1 MTHFDFDLFVIGGG
15 SGGVRASRMAA
26 QRGARVALAE
36 AGGTAMLGGTCVN
49 MGCIPKKLY
58 SYAAQF
64 AESFEESHGFGW
76 EGVAPVL
83 NWATLKTNRRN
94 ELARL
99 NGIYLN
105 LLTGA
110 GVTVINGFASLVDA
124 HTVEIDGR
132 RHTAKNILIATGGT
146 PSVPHFKGREHVVT
160 SNEMFDLDPFPKR
173 LLVVGG
179 GYIASEFASI
189 FNGLGARVTQLY
201 RGELLLRG
209 FDSEVR
215 AFISNEMVKAGVDL
229 RLGADVVAV
238 TKVADGLQVLLNS
251 GDAVTVD
258 SVLYATGRVP
268 NVQGMGL
275 AAVGVVQGKDGA
287 IVVNDDYQ
295 TNVPSIYALGDV
307 TARLQLTPV
316 ALGEAMVLVDHLFG
330 PLAGKCRRS
339 MSYQFIPTAVFTH
352 PNIGTVGY
360 SEVEALQKFG
370 DITVFRSEF
379 KALKHT
385 LSGSTERTLM
395 KLVVEDATDRVVGLH
410 MVGAEAGEIVQGFA
424 VAMKAGATKAAFDA
438 TIGIHPTAAE
448 EFVTMREPVAK
459 PVAKPVPEPA
469 AVLPAATVEA
479 TDAAPINTD

>member
-238 TKVADGLQVLLNS
+238 TKAADGLQVLLNS

-330 PLAGKCRRS
+330 PLAGKSRRS

>member
-1 MTHFDFDLFVIGGG
+1 MASFDFDLFVIGGG

-76 EGVAPVL
+76 EGAAPTL
-83 NWATLKTNRRN
+83 NWATLKANRKN
-94 ELARL
+94 ELSRL

-105 LLTGA
+105 MLNGA
-110 GVTVINGFASLVDA
+110 GVKVINGFASLIDA

-179 GYIASEFASI
+179 GYIACEFASI
-189 FNGLGARVTQLY
+189 FNGLGAKVTQLY
-201 RGELLLRG
+201 RGELVLRG
-209 FDSEVR
+209 FDDEVR
-215 AFISNEMVKAGVDL
+215 AFLSGEMVKAGVNL
-229 RLGADVVAV
+229 RLGCDVVAV
-238 TKVADGLQVLLNS
+238 SRADDGLHVTINS
-251 GDAVTVD
+251 GDVIVADT
-258 SVLYATGRVP
+258 VLYATGRVP
-268 NVQGMGL
+268 NVRGMGL
-275 AAVGVVQGKDGA
+275 EALGINQGKDAA

-295 TNVPSIYALGDV
+295 TNVPSIFALGDV
-307 TARLQLTPV
+307 TARVQLTPV
-316 ALGEAMVLVDHLFG
+316 ALGEAMVLVDYLFG
-330 PLAGKCRRS
+330 PQAGKSKRN
-339 MSYQFIPTAVFTH
+339 MSYEFIPTAVFTH

-360 SEVEALQKFG
+360 SESMAREKFG
-370 DITVFRSEF
+370 NVTVYRSEF

-395 KLVVEDATDRVVGLH
+395 KLIVEDATDRVVGLH
-410 MVGAEAGEIVQGFA
+410 MVGADAGEIVQGFA
-424 VAMKAGATKAAFDA
+424 VAMKAGATKAAFDS

-459 PVAKPVPEPA
+459 SAAEPAAKPVDE
-469 AVLPAATVEA
+469 